1 MTDFPLQT
9 TLLMALAGLLIGG
22 AISLWKQDFPRWV
35 PIGIGLSAI
44 LSLVAAWAVA
54 Q

>member
-22 AISLWKQDFPRWV
+22 AYSLRKQDFPRWV
-35 PIGIGLSAI
+35 AIGLGLCAV
-44 LSLVAAWAVA
+44 LALVAAWVVA